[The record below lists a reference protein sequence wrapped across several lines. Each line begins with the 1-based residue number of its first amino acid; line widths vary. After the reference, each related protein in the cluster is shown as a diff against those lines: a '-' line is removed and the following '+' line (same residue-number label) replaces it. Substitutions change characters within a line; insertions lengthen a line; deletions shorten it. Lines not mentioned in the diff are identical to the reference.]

1 MAVKTLLLDEAEFID
16 FQLYGLVSSFT
27 DSAQLVY
34 HINSIFQTRFS
45 RTTDLDVVIE
55 QQITYF
61 PVFEWENAQTG
72 AYYHIIKNASYT
84 LDSQKDSPNL
94 SALFD
99 VAPVL
104 IQTYKQYNFLLKV
117 NGDVSEGL
125 PISENNFISVLTE
138 LETDGI
144 KTINRLIF

>member
-16 FQLYGLVSSFT
+16 FQLYGLVSAYT

-34 HINSIFQTRFS
+34 HINRSFETQFYRS
-45 RTTDLDVVIE
+45 TDLDVVIE
-55 QQITYF
+55 KQITYF

-72 AYYHIIKNASYT
+72 AYYHIIKNASYN

-104 IQTYKQYNFLLKV
+104 IQNYKQYNFLLKV
-117 NGDVSEGL
+117 SGDVSDGL
-125 PISENNFISVLTE
+125 PISENGFISIVTE

>member
-27 DSAQLVY
+27 DSVQLVY
-34 HINSIFQTRFS
+34 HINRIFQTRFS

>member
-16 FQLYGLVSSFT
+16 FQLYGMVSAFS
-27 DSAQLVY
+27 DSAQLAY
-34 HINSIFQTRFS
+34 HINRSFETQFF

-55 QQITYF
+55 KQITYF
-61 PVFEWENAQTG
+61 PVFEWENVQTG

-84 LDSQKDSPNL
+84 LDSQKDFPNL

-99 VAPVL
+99 VAPAL
-104 IQTYKQYNFLLKV
+104 IQSYKQYNFLLKV
-117 NGDVSEGL
+117 SGDVSDGL
-125 PISENNFISVLTE
+125 PISENSFISLLTE

>member
-16 FQLYGLVSSFT
+16 FQLYGLVSAYT

-34 HINSIFQTRFS
+34 HINRSFETQFS

-55 QQITYF
+55 KQITYF

-72 AYYHIIKNASYT
+72 AYYYIIKNASYN

-104 IQTYKQYNFLLKV
+104 IQSYKQYNFLLKV
-117 NGDVSEGL
+117 SGDVSDGL
-125 PISENNFISVLTE
+125 PISENSFISILTE

>member
-34 HINSIFQTRFS
+34 HINRIFQTRFC

>member
-34 HINSIFQTRFS
+34 HINRNFQTRFC

-55 QQITYF
+55 HQITYF

-84 LDSQKDSPNL
+84 LDSQKDSSNL

-104 IQTYKQYNFLLKV
+104 IQTYKQFNYFLKIS
-117 NGDVSEGL
+117 GDVSEGL

-144 KTINRLIF
+144 KAINRLIF